1 MWYDIIVFVYIYIN
15 IWQQSDGFQ
24 DLSRLNAPALCRG
37 FFYCLKSYALYGS
50 VIGPGMEVY
59 MKNLFLKVKEMDN
72 FPLED
77 AEKKDKLLH
86 EQFDRIVF
94 HAERMED
101 ISDIP
106 DETLLYFLSNIDTYI
121 GGETPLQE
129 KRNEIVENFF
139 EMPNLG
145 LRVL

>member
-37 FFYCLKSYALYGS
+37 FFYCLKSYVLYGS

-86 EQFDRIVF
+86 EQFDRRIF
-94 HAERMED
+94 RIFRM
-101 ISDIP
+101 
-106 DETLLYFLSNIDTYI
+106 
-121 GGETPLQE
+121 
-129 KRNEIVENFF
+129 KRFCIFY
-139 EMPNLG
+139 PI
-145 LRVL
+145 